1 MDKINSRKKK
11 KYDLVTARVRGT
23 VVFHPPLFAIEQK
36 MIIFEVRAKPKNAEN
51 NYGALTYCEYLECFI
66 VVWNDNDLASEAV
79 ITILCH

>member
-1 MDKINSRKKK
+1 M
-11 KYDLVTARVRGT
+11 
-23 VVFHPPLFAIEQK
+23 VFHPPLFAIEQK
-36 MIIFEVRAKPKNAEN
+36 MRIFEVRAKPKNAEN

>member
-11 KYDLVTARVRGT
+11 IRFSDSAGEGHSGVSSAIVRDRTENDNFWGEGKT
-23 VVFHPPLFAIEQK
+23 EERWEQLWCSYL
-36 MIIFEVRAKPKNAEN
+36 R
-51 NYGALTYCEYLECFI
+51 EYLECFI